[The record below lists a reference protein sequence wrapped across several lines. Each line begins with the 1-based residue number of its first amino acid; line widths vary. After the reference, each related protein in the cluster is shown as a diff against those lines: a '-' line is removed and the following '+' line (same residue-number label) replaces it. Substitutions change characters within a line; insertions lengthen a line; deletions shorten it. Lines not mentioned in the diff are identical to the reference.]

1 MTTESN
7 QPPSRQFLAFVLAAL
22 LLALFGSFIVMYY
35 LGSFTDAEV
44 RRETTAAYRIAY
56 LPHTG
61 AYNEIEPVIEQVREV
76 LQDANVKMLAPC
88 AIFLDD
94 TSSIPE
100 DERHSKVGF
109 IVERTAYIPGPLE
122 VEDLQPRDG
131 LIATFDGGAMMGSY
145 KAYAAMRDWA
155 RDHGYA
161 LKLPALE
168 IYHPDE
174 GWSEYHLSIEK
185 R

>member
-1 MTTESN
+1 MSIEPN
-7 QPPSRQFLAFVLAAL
+7 QPASRSFLAFVLAAL
-22 LLALFGSFIVMYY
+22 LLALFGTFIVMYY

-44 RRETTAAYRIAY
+44 RRDMTPAYRIAY

-61 AYNEIEPVIEQVREV
+61 AYNEIEPVFDQVREI
-76 LQDANVKMLAPC
+76 LEASNVRMLAPC
-88 AIFLDD
+88 AIMLDD

-100 DERHSKVGF
+100 NERRSKVGF
-109 IVERTAYIPGPLE
+109 IVERNAYIPGPLE
-122 VEDLQPRDG
+122 VENMQPRDG

-145 KAYAAMRDWA
+145 KAYSAMRDWA

-168 IYHPDE
+168 IYHTDE
-174 GWSEYHLSIEK
+174 GWAEYHLSIEK